1 MTAAAITATKK
12 LTRTTIVTVRR
23 VRELMIKQ

>member
-12 LTRTTIVTVRR
+12 LTRTTIVTMRR
-23 VRELMIKQ
+23 VRELIGQQ

>member
-12 LTRTTIVTVRR
+12 LTSTTIVTIRR
-23 VRELMIKQ
+23 VRGFMTQQ